1 MQINFRKVKMSNLV
15 EVKQEN
21 NFISL
26 MQQALTTPNMDMSV
40 LKDMLQMQKEVM
52 AQQAIIEFNND
63 FSEMSKNIPVIAHTK
78 KSYSTTYTP
87 LEDIVNIVRP
97 ILSQYG
103 FSISFNNEQ
112 LEKGFVTITCQLR
125 HRKGHMIEN
134 ALTLPTEAVTKG
146 MNPMQAIGGA
156 ISYGKRYTLCGI
168 LNIATTADDDN
179 NGFATN
185 AKDEASKKT
194 LTDDRLSKA
203 IEQVNAGKLTVQQ
216 ITDAYNLTPEQL
228 MKIGKE
234 VNV

>member
-1 MQINFRKVKMSNLV
+1 MNELATTQDNGFL
-15 EVKQEN
+15 Q
-21 NFISL
+21 L

-40 LKDMLQMQKEVM
+40 LKDMLAMQKEVM
-52 AQQAIIEFNND
+52 AQQAIIDFNND
-63 FSEMSKNIPVIAHTK
+63 FSVMSRKIPVISHTK

-97 ILSQYG
+97 ILSEHG
-103 FSISFNNEQ
+103 FSVSFNNEQ
-112 LEKGFVTITCQLR
+112 LEKGFVTVTCQLR
-125 HRKGHMIEN
+125 HKGGHMIEN

-185 AKDEASKKT
+185 AKTTKPPIDDERLTKAIESINNKATTVSKVTGSFT
-194 LTDDRLSKA
+194 LTD
-203 IEQVNAGKLTVQQ
+203 
-216 ITDAYNLTPEQL
+216 EQL
-228 MKIGKE
+228 IRIGKE
-234 VNV
+234 VTA

>member
-1 MQINFRKVKMSNLV
+1 MNELATTQDNGFL
-15 EVKQEN
+15 Q
-21 NFISL
+21 L

-40 LKDMLQMQKEVM
+40 LKDMLAMQKEVM
-52 AQQAIIEFNND
+52 AQQAIIDFNND
-63 FSEMSKNIPVIAHTK
+63 FSVMSRKIPVISHTK

-97 ILSQYG
+97 ILSEHG
-103 FSISFNNEQ
+103 FSVSFNNEQ
-112 LEKGFVTITCQLR
+112 LEKGFVTVTCQLR
-125 HRKGHMIEN
+125 HKGGHMIEN

-185 AKDEASKKT
+185 AKVESAKKPISDEELTKGIQAINAKT
-194 LTDDRLSKA
+194 YTLEKLFNARDLT
-203 IEQVNAGKLTVQQ
+203 N
-216 ITDAYNLTPEQL
+216 EQL
-228 MKIGKE
+228 MRVGRE
-234 VNV
+234 VIQDA

>member
-1 MQINFRKVKMSNLV
+1 MSELITKN
-15 EVKQEN
+15 EN
-21 NFISL
+21 GFLSL

-40 LKDMLQMQKEVM
+40 LKDMLTMQKEVM
-52 AQQAIIEFNND
+52 AQQAIIDFNND
-63 FSEMSKNIPVIAHTK
+63 FSAMSKEIPVIAHTK

-103 FSISFNNEQ
+103 FSVSFNNHQ
-112 LEKGFVTITCQLR
+112 DSVGIVTVTCQLR
-125 HRKGHMIEN
+125 HKGGHMIEN

-146 MNPMQAIGGA
+146 MNAMQAIGAA

-185 AKDEASKKT
+185 AKSEASKKP
-194 LTDDRLSKA
+194 LTDARLDKA
-203 IEQVNAGKLTVQQ
+203 IQQVNEGKLSVDQ
-216 ITDAYNLTPEQL
+216 ITDAYDLTPAQL
-228 MKIGKE
+228 IKVGRE
-234 VNV
+234 VKV